1 VLGQVCARGHARKA
15 QGEDSWWKDE
25 ETVLACLG
33 SVAEL
38 VEESLEEVGGKSLNL
53 ERIFQQVFMP
63 NIGSLG
69 KCRGSFHRHLDS
81 EVVRSFARRIISC
94 LVPLVSAAQED
105 VLVLLLDTVQ
115 AVVGGFWGAC
125 GAGTGE
131 VMLNWVLHEL
141 RRVYAD
147 VEIKA
152 SDLVMRVRETV
163 V

>member
-1 VLGQVCARGHARKA
+1 
-15 QGEDSWWKDE
+15 
-25 ETVLACLG
+25 
-33 SVAEL
+33 
-38 VEESLEEVGGKSLNL
+38 
-53 ERIFQQVFMP
+53 MP
-63 NIGSLG
+63 NIGSSVPAFL
-69 KCRGSFHRHLDS
+69 RGRAFVLLSQYASVLPPHLATQFLEEAVRTIETDHGQDSGAGEMVTVKAIRCIKNFHRHLDS